1 MFFRLLALFTII
13 PLIEL
18 GLLIQLGRWMGILP
32 TVLLVLGTGV
42 LGAALA
48 RSQGLRAWQRFQSE
62 MGRGALP
69 TDALFDGVLILI
81 AGAVLLTP
89 GILTDL
95 LGFVLLVPAT
105 RAVVRRVLGER
116 LRRRFEPN
124 VLVVDYK
131 EVDYKEVDYKEVDDD
146 VVDL

>member
-1 MFFRLLALFTII
+1 MFLRLLALFTIV
-13 PLIEL
+13 PLVEL
-18 GLLIQLGRWMGILP
+18 GLLIQLGRWMGVVP
-32 TVLLVLGTGV
+32 TVLLVFGTGV

-48 RSQGLRAWQRFQSE
+48 RSQGLRTLRRFQE
-62 MGRGALP
+62 ETRRGNLP

-95 LGFVLLVPAT
+95 LGFTLLVPAS
-105 RAVVRRVLGER
+105 RAVVRRVVGER

-124 VLVVDYK
+124 VLVVDYE
-131 EVDYKEVDYKEVDDD
+131 EVEEKLRSAE
-146 VVDL
+146 DLSG